1 MSYQY
6 QTGDSVKIKWGT
18 QWYAGSI
25 LGVTQDA
32 IRVIYKQDSTF
43 DVIKRAQAG
52 KRLKLVQAG
61 AFEGFQLK
69 QVSRET
75 PLESQPPPPVTSLA
89 SRPPPPARPYRSAD
103 AVPPASTLAVAA
115 VQSDGGLCS
124 STAETFT
131 FCADAAAAGAGTPP
145 KLTDKEARLR
155 KRLCSGNVAKQ
166 HCAALSISS
175 GSDHRTVLR
184 RRRVGDRIS
193 VVYAGVRYPGVVVE
207 ETSAGVFSVKYDG
220 DPVLGKNLTV
230 AEHSLLLVERAA
242 AGGGGGVVAS
252 ASGSKRRKVDSDSTA
267 PSALN
272 RASTVGAA
280 GNGTSAAANSAASTA
295 STKPKEPPKL
305 ASNYYDSWSLGTTKD
320 GRRHFFFNRATGAVR
335 WAGAEGTGP
344 MEGLLVNYG
353 AGKQDVHQISCSM
366 RAGSKVA
373 SVDIQELQKFLY
385 MQKQPVLTKEAA
397 TRILARQRELEAK
410 LLQAQQHAYHYKYI
424 LNNIGLSVVAAPP
437 AAVPIPTLQ
446 PNVRLLD

>member
-1 MSYQY
+1 MTTVGRSC
-6 QTGDSVKIKWGT
+6 S
-18 QWYAGSI
+18 S
-25 LGVTQDA
+25 
-32 IRVIYKQDSTF
+32 DSTL
-43 DVIKRAQAG
+43 D
-52 KRLKLVQAG
+52 
-61 AFEGFQLK
+61 
-69 QVSRET
+69 
-75 PLESQPPPPVTSLA
+75 
-89 SRPPPPARPYRSAD
+89 
-103 AVPPASTLAVAA
+103 
-115 VQSDGGLCS
+115 
-124 STAETFT
+124 
-131 FCADAAAAGAGTPP
+131 
-145 KLTDKEARLR
+145 
-155 KRLCSGNVAKQ
+155 
-166 HCAALSISS
+166 
-175 GSDHRTVLR
+175 

-424 LNNIGLSVVAAPP
+424 LYQKQQKEKEAHHQNLATVQHQQHQHPHQHPHPHQHQHRHQHHKQRNPSSTSTATSAASSGVSNNIGLSVVAAPP